1 MKDMI
6 THWEYICTY
15 VDDLL
20 VMSKE
25 PEVFMDELQKTF
37 KMKGVGP
44 PTYHLGADLCAATMG
59 YFHGVPRPTLR
70 RS

>member
-1 MKDMI
+1 MDKE

-20 VMSKE
+20 VMSKD
-25 PEVFMDELQKTF
+25 PKTILDDFLKTF
-37 KMKGVGP
+37 NMKGPYTTLEQISSNVRKNI
-44 PTYHLGADLCAATMG
+44 
-59 YFHGVPRPTLR
+59 YFGDQRPTSK